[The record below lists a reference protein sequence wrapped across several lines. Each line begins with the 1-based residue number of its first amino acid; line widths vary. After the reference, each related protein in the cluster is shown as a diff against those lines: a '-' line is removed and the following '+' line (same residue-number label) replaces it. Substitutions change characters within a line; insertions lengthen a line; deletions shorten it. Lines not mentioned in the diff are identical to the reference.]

1 MECCFFGGGGDV
13 RFRYENETPTTQR
26 GQMRPHK
33 AEAREGP
40 RLYLL
45 HLASFRHL
53 LRFAAEACMTSCLKD
68 ALYLFTVALKHVGIS
83 SYGWNTYAS
92 EQVPPWVL
100 LSLEAAYDATS
111 YAQEELYLIYL
122 MCHKAA
128 QFRADGLGFPKGP
141 RTQIRG
147 F

>member
-1 MECCFFGGGGDV
+1 MLARSRGNSASFVMECCFFGGDV
-13 RFRYENETPTTQR
+13 GFRYENETPTTQR

-33 AEAREGP
+33 AEAREGA

-100 LSLEAAYDATS
+100 LSLGGSLRCSLRCYF
-111 YAQEELYLIYL
+111 L
-122 MCHKAA
+122 
-128 QFRADGLGFPKGP
+128 RP
-141 RTQIRG
+141 RGTLPHLSHVPQSCTVSC
-147 F
+147 